1 MSEGVSG
8 LGPDLEEVMRAAVA
22 RLTEAEVPSPRAD
35 AELLAAHVLGVSRG
49 RAAALA
55 LSGAR
60 LEDAAAER
68 FELLVAERARRLPL
82 QHLTGLAPFRDL
94 QLRVGPGVFV
104 PRPETEQVAQI
115 ALDRLHRLAGEQ
127 GEQGEHGEHRGADG
141 AGLRVLDLGTGSGA
155 LAAAVAAELPGAEVH
170 AVEVSAEAAAWAAL
184 NLEPLGV
191 HLHCADLRDLPE
203 GWAET
208 FDVVVS
214 NPPYIPASMVPV
226 EVEVRE
232 HDPEVALYGGGEDG
246 LSLPHQVVEVAA
258 MLLREDGWFI
268 MEHAEEQAEPLAA
281 RCAAHPRL
289 TAVRTHQDLTGRDRA
304 TSAARRSSMSENTTT
319 TMEE

>member
-1 MSEGVSG
+1 MSEGMTG
-8 LGPDLEEVMRAAVA
+8 RGADLEEAMRAAIA
-22 RLTEAEVPSPRAD
+22 RLAAAEVPSPRAD

-55 LSGAR
+55 VSGAR
-60 LEDAAAER
+60 VEASTAEQLEQ
-68 FELLVAERARRLPL
+68 LVAERARRVPL

-115 ALDRLHRLAGEQ
+115 ALDRLHRLAGE
-127 GEQGEHGEHRGADG
+127 HGAADG

-191 HLHCADLRDLPE
+191 HLHRADLRDLPE
-203 GWAET
+203 DWAET

-258 MLLREDGWFI
+258 LLLREGGWFI

>member
-8 LGPDLEEVMRAAVA
+8 LGADLEEAMRAAVA

-55 LSGAR
+55 VSGAR
-60 LEDAAAER
+60 VEASTAEQLEQ
-68 FELLVAERARRLPL
+68 LVAERARRVPL
-82 QHLTGLAPFRDL
+82 QHLTGLAPFREL

-115 ALDRLHRLAGEQ
+115 ALDRLHRLAGE
-127 GEQGEHGEHRGADG
+127 RRAADG

-191 HLHCADLRDLPE
+191 HLHCTDLRDLPE
-203 GWAET
+203 DWAET

-258 MLLREDGWFI
+258 MLLREGGWFI

-304 TSAARRSSMSENTTT
+304 TSAARRSSTSENTPT

>member
-1 MSEGVSG
+1 MSGP
-8 LGPDLEEVMRAAVA
+8 GPDLEELMRAATA
-22 RLTEAEVPSPRAD
+22 RLAEAGVPSPRVD

-49 RAAALA
+49 RAAALV

-60 LEDAAAER
+60 FEATAAER
-68 FELLVAERARRLPL
+68 FDQLVAERVRRVPL
-82 QHLTGLAPFRDL
+82 QHLTGVAPFRDL

-115 ALDRLHRLAGEQ
+115 ALDRLHRLAAEN
-127 GEQGEHGEHRGADG
+127 GAGDG

-191 HLHCADLRDLPE
+191 HLHRTDLRDLPE
-203 GWAET
+203 DWAET
-208 FDVVVS
+208 ADVVVS

-226 EVEVRE
+226 ETEVRE
-232 HDPEVALYGGGEDG
+232 HDPEVALYGGGQDG

-258 MLLREDGWFI
+258 MLLRDGGWFI

-281 RCAAHPRL
+281 RCTAHPRL